1 MGGSAGVGAYSS
13 PHAPSHTYHI
23 LQYIYILYTDFFGFI
38 WFFCEIFY
46 GIFYLSLVCRSVV
59 GKAPTRWR
67 YCNMYSAIYMDE
79 GDDMMGE

>member
-1 MGGSAGVGAYSS
+1 MGGSAGVGAYGS
-13 PHAPSHTYHI
+13 PHAPSRTYHI

-38 WFFCEIFY
+38 WFFLWDFY

-59 GKAPTRWR
+59 GRHPTRWR

>member
-1 MGGSAGVGAYSS
+1 MG
-13 PHAPSHTYHI
+13 
-23 LQYIYILYTDFFGFI
+23 LFD
-38 WFFCEIFY
+38 FFCEIFY